1 MSGPEESDRHDP
13 EDATRGRSVPDPGE
27 TMLRETR
34 LRETRLRPP
43 SPAGSTPAAA
53 PGNEESAGTEVSYT
67 TLKPAASDRT
77 AMSGT
82 SSTVWADRD
91 APSRRIPL
99 SEGYQLRNRYTLIQP
114 IGHGAMGE
122 VWKARDSFS
131 EKAHDRNPFVAI
143 KVFRGDFEHHP
154 LAYTAMQR
162 EASRAMQLAHPNIV
176 TVHHFDQDERSGRT
190 FIVMELL
197 EGKPLDK
204 LIRDMLGSGLARQEA
219 WSIIKGM
226 SEGLAYAHRKGLVH
240 SDFKPGNVFLTRDGI
255 AKVLDFGIAR
265 AARQADTGA
274 ENDPDS
280 VVTGYTLSYAAPQA
294 LERQPAD
301 TSDDVFAVGL
311 VAYELLSGRHPFKNL
326 PANEAQSQNLRPA
339 FIKGLKRREWRAID
353 KALAFTRKDR
363 FADAAAFLRSLQG
376 WTLLQRSLATAV
388 LALSILA
395 VALAYRSYVDSLPDV
410 AFADL
415 PPAEQQIVTAALA
428 DGRSALHLAE
438 QEHIMEAS
446 DDAANAF
453 AKAYEH
459 HPKDPD
465 AVAGLKR
472 SANLFIRW
480 CESLPDRKD
489 ALAKLREFQK
499 RSDYYQSYGPLKSAI
514 EKLE

>member
-1 MSGPEESDRHDP
+1 MSGPDE
-13 EDATRGRSVPDPGE
+13 ADPGE
-27 TMLRETR
+27 TKLRETR
-34 LRETRLRPP
+34 LRETQLRPP
-43 SPAGSTPAAA
+43 SP
-53 PGNEESAGTEVSYT
+53 AGTEVSYT
-67 TLKPAASDRT
+67 TLKPAAPDRT

-82 SSTVWADRD
+82 YSTVWSDRD
-91 APSRRIPL
+91 AASRRVPL
-99 SEGYQLRNRYTLIQP
+99 CEGYQLRNRYTLIQP
-114 IGHGAMGE
+114 IGQGAMGE

-204 LIRDMLGSGLARQEA
+204 LIRDRLDGLPPQEA
-219 WSIIKGM
+219 WPIIKGM

-240 SDFKPGNVFLTRDGI
+240 SDFKPGNAFLTRDGI

-280 VVTGYTLSYAAPQA
+280 VVSGYTLSYAAPQA
-294 LERQPAD
+294 LEQQPAD
-301 TSDDVFAVGL
+301 TSDDVFALGL
-311 VAYELLSGRHPFKNL
+311 VAYELLTGTHPFKNL
-326 PANEAQSQNLRPA
+326 PANQAQSQKLRPA

-353 KALAFTRKDR
+353 KALAFTREDR

-376 WTLLQRSLATAV
+376 WTLLQRSLAAAV

-395 VALAYRSYVDSLPDV
+395 VGLAYRSYVDSLPDV

-428 DGRSALHLAE
+428 DGRSALHLVE

-453 AKAYEH
+453 AKWL
-459 HPKDPD
+459 D
-465 AVAGLKR
+465 
-472 SANLFIRW
+472 
-480 CESLPDRKD
+480 
-489 ALAKLREFQK
+489 
-499 RSDYYQSYGPLKSAI
+499 
-514 EKLE
+514 

>member
-1 MSGPEESDRHDP
+1 
-13 EDATRGRSVPDPGE
+13 
-27 TMLRETR
+27 
-34 LRETRLRPP
+34 
-43 SPAGSTPAAA
+43 
-53 PGNEESAGTEVSYT
+53 
-67 TLKPAASDRT
+67 
-77 AMSGT
+77 MSGT

-204 LIRDMLGSGLARQEA
+204 LIRDTQGAGLTPHEA
-219 WSIIKGM
+219 WPIIKGM

-240 SDFKPGNVFLTRDGI
+240 SDFKPGNVFLTQDGV

-265 AARQADTGA
+265 AARQADTGD
-274 ENDPDS
+274 EHDPDS
-280 VVTGYTLSYAAPQA
+280 VVSGYTLSYAAPQA
-294 LERQPAD
+294 LEQQPAD

-311 VAYELLSGRHPFKNL
+311 VAYELLSGTHPFKNL
-326 PANEAQSQNLRPA
+326 PANEAQAQKLRPPS
-339 FIKGLKRREWRAID
+339 IKGIKGREWRAID
-353 KALAFTRKDR
+353 KALAFTREDR

-376 WTLLQRSLATAV
+376 WTLLQRSLAAAV
-388 LALSILA
+388 LALGILA

-415 PPAEQQIVTAALA
+415 PRAEQQIVTAALA
-428 DGRSALHLAE
+428 DGRSALRLVE
-438 QEHIMEAS
+438 QEHIVEAS

-453 AKAYEH
+453 ARAYEH

-472 SANLFIRW
+472 SADLFIRW

-489 ALAKLREFQK
+489 TLAKLREFQK
-499 RSDYYQSYGPLKSAI
+499 RSDFYQSYGPLKRAI

>member
-1 MSGPEESDRHDP
+1 MSGPDE
-13 EDATRGRSVPDPGE
+13 ADPGE
-27 TMLRETR
+27 TKLRETR
-34 LRETRLRPP
+34 LRETQLRPP
-43 SPAGSTPAAA
+43 SPV
-53 PGNEESAGTEVSYT
+53 GTEVSYT
-67 TLKPAASDRT
+67 TLKPAAPDRT
-77 AMSGT
+77 AVSGT
-82 SSTVWADRD
+82 YSTVWSDRD
-91 APSRRIPL
+91 AASRRVPL

-114 IGHGAMGE
+114 IGQGAMGE

-197 EGKPLDK
+197 EGQPLDK
-204 LIRDMLGSGLARQEA
+204 LIRDRLDGLPPQEA
-219 WSIIKGM
+219 WPIIKGM

-240 SDFKPGNVFLTRDGI
+240 SDFKPGNAFLTRDGI

-265 AARQADTGA
+265 AARQADAGA
-274 ENDPDS
+274 EGDPDS
-280 VVTGYTLSYAAPQA
+280 VVSGYTLSYAAPQA
-294 LERQPAD
+294 LQQQPAD
-301 TSDDVFAVGL
+301 TSDDVFALGL
-311 VAYELLSGRHPFKNL
+311 VAYELLSGSHPFKNL
-326 PANEAQSQNLRPA
+326 PANQAQSQNLRPA
-339 FIKGLKRREWRAID
+339 FIRGLKRREWRAID
-353 KALAFTRKDR
+353 KALAFRREDR

-376 WTLLQRSLATAV
+376 WTLLQRSLAAAV

-410 AFADL
+410 AFSDL
-415 PPAEQQIVTAALA
+415 PPAEQQIVAAALA
-428 DGRSALHLAE
+428 DGRSALRLAE

-472 SANLFIRW
+472 SADLFIRW

>member
-1 MSGPEESDRHDP
+1 MRHDRP
-13 EDATRGRSVPDPGE
+13 IPG
-27 TMLRETR
+27 L
-34 LRETRLRPP
+34 
-43 SPAGSTPAAA
+43 G
-53 PGNEESAGTEVSYT
+53 
-67 TLKPAASDRT
+67 AS
-77 AMSGT
+77 
-82 SSTVWADRD
+82 
-91 APSRRIPL
+91 
-99 SEGYQLRNRYTLIQP
+99 
-114 IGHGAMGE
+114 
-122 VWKARDSFS
+122 
-131 EKAHDRNPFVAI
+131 
-143 KVFRGDFEHHP
+143 
-154 LAYTAMQR
+154 
-162 EASRAMQLAHPNIV
+162 
-176 TVHHFDQDERSGRT
+176 
-190 FIVMELL
+190 
-197 EGKPLDK
+197 
-204 LIRDMLGSGLARQEA
+204 
-219 WSIIKGM
+219 
-226 SEGLAYAHRKGLVH
+226 
-240 SDFKPGNVFLTRDGI
+240 
-255 AKVLDFGIAR
+255 
-265 AARQADTGA
+265 
-274 ENDPDS
+274 PDS

-311 VAYELLSGRHPFKNL
+311 VAYELLSGTHPFKNL

-428 DGRSALHLAE
+428 DGRSALHLVE

>member
-1 MSGPEESDRHDP
+1 MSGPDEADRRDP
-13 EDATRGRSVPDPGE
+13 EGATRRRPTPG
-27 TMLRETR
+27 
-34 LRETRLRPP
+34 
-43 SPAGSTPAAA
+43 
-53 PGNEESAGTEVSYT
+53 PGDEGGAGTELSLT

-77 AMSGT
+77 AVTGT
-82 SSTVWADRD
+82 YSTVWSDRD
-91 APSRRIPL
+91 VASRRVPL
-99 SEGYQLRNRYTLIQP
+99 SQGYQLRNRYTLIQP

-131 EKAHDRNPFVAI
+131 EKANDRNPFVAI
-143 KVFRGDFEHHP
+143 KVFRGDFEQHP

-204 LIRDMLGSGLARQEA
+204 LIRDAQGKGLTPQEA
-219 WSIIKGM
+219 WPIIKGM

-240 SDFKPGNVFLTRDGI
+240 SDFKPGNVFLTRDGV

-265 AARQADTGA
+265 AARQADGGGA
-274 ENDPDS
+274 EDDPDS
-280 VVTGYTLSYAAPQA
+280 VVSGYTLSYAAPQA
-294 LERQPAD
+294 LEQQPAD

-311 VAYELLSGRHPFKNL
+311 VAYELLSGIHPFKNL
-326 PANEAQSQNLRPA
+326 PANEAQSQKLRPP
-339 FIKGLKRREWRAID
+339 FIKGLKRREWHALE
-353 KALAFTRKDR
+353 KALAFTREER

-376 WTLLQRSLATAV
+376 WTLLQRSLAAAV
-388 LALSILA
+388 MALSILA
-395 VALAYRSYVDSLPDV
+395 AGLGYRSYVDSLPDV

-415 PPAEQQIVTAALA
+415 PAAEQQIVTAALA
-428 DGRSALHLAE
+428 DGRSALRLVE

-465 AVAGLKR
+465 AVSGLQR
-472 SANLFIRW
+472 SADLFIRW
-480 CESLPDRKD
+480 CAGLPDRKD

-499 RSDYYQSYGPLKSAI
+499 RSDYYQSYGPLKAAI